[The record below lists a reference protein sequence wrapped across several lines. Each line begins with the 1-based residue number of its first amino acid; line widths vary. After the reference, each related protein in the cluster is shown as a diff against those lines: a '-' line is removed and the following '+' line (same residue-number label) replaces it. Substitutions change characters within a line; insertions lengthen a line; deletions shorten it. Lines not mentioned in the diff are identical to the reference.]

1 MTEKE
6 RVAEHLNT
14 LSILYYIYAA
24 LLALGMCFGGLYVAI
39 GAIAATAI
47 KAEPKAPP
55 GAEMVGGI
63 FAIIGTILILVA
75 LTGAVCCFLSARYL
89 KQRRNR
95 TFSQVVAALCCLHVP
110 LGTAL
115 GVFTFI
121 ALAKPETVELYA
133 EAETGG
139 APPAA

>member
-14 LSILYYIYAA
+14 LSILYYVYAG
-24 LLALGMCFGGLYVAI
+24 LHALGMCVGGVYIAMGGFAAAAMKADPKAAPAANLFGGFFAVI
-39 GAIAATAI
+39 GAF
-47 KAEPKAPP
+47 
-55 GAEMVGGI
+55 V
-63 FAIIGTILILVA
+63 ILFT
-75 LTGAVCCFLSARYL
+75 LTGAVCCFLSGRFL
-89 KQRRNR
+89 KQRRNK
-95 TFSQVVAALCCLHVP
+95 TFSQVVAALSCLNMP

-121 ALAKPETVELYA
+121 VLGKPEAEELYR
-133 EAETGG
+133 EAETG

>member
-14 LSILYYIYAA
+14 LSILYYVYAG
-24 LLALGMCFGGLYVAI
+24 LHALGMCIGGVYIAMGAFAAEAMKSDPKAAQAAGWFGGIVAL
-39 GAIAATAI
+39 
-47 KAEPKAPP
+47 
-55 GAEMVGGI
+55 
-63 FAIIGTILILVA
+63 IGTIFVLVA

-89 KQRRNR
+89 KQRRNK
-95 TFSQVVAALCCLHVP
+95 TFSQVVAALSCLNMP

-121 ALAKPETVELYA
+121 VLGKA
-133 EAETGG
+133 EAEELYREAEFG
-139 APPAA
+139 APPAV

>member
-14 LSILYYIYAA
+14 LSILHYVYAA
-24 LLALGMCFGGLYVAI
+24 LLAMGMCFGGIYIAI
-39 GAIAATAI
+39 GAMAATAI
-47 KAEPKAPP
+47 KSEPKAPP
-55 GAEMVGGI
+55 GAEMVGGF
-63 FAIIGTILILVA
+63 FAVIGTIVVLVA
-75 LTGAVCCFLSARYL
+75 LTGAICCFLSARFL

-95 TFSQVVAALCCLHVP
+95 TFSQVVAALCCLHIP

-121 ALAKPETVELYA
+121 ALAKPEAEELYA
-133 EAETGG
+133 EAAGEV
-139 APPAA
+139 PPLG